1 MEREVIIDFVAKI
14 ISNGVNKNLKLE
26 EIEDGIKKYIEYL
39 QNQDYVDKDIFRV
52 LNNIVVTLPEMIK
65 LAKIYGSN
73 GITALM
79 LNIPLP
85 ERRNNVRN
93 IEATPNPIMKSQSVT
108 VDSCGAT
115 IRTSKR
121 SNCGDEIN
129 SFGKSSCGD
138 ENRTFGR
145 SRC

>member
-79 LNIPLP
+79 
-85 ERRNNVRN
+85 
-93 IEATPNPIMKSQSVT
+93 
-108 VDSCGAT
+108 
-115 IRTSKR
+115 
-121 SNCGDEIN
+121 
-129 SFGKSSCGD
+129 
-138 ENRTFGR
+138 
-145 SRC
+145 

>member
-1 MEREVIIDFVAKI
+1 MEDCPIRKKVELFRHSYKIDSEMSRFFVRWKR
-14 ISNGVNKNLKLE
+14 SKYRNK
-26 EIEDGIKKYIEYL
+26 
-39 QNQDYVDKDIFRV
+39 KDIFRV